1 MSSWGA
7 RYVWSAE
14 YIRTKG
20 RTCLVISDLEVPNF
34 FGQTCPIKEVDMS
47 GQIWIKQTWNS
58 PENRLS
64 KDLAYRLI
72 VVHILVIDGEVLKI
86 KTHIGFK
93 INMIIKHA

>member
-7 RYVWSAE
+7 GYVWSAE

-20 RTCLVISDLEVPNF
+20 RTCPVISDLEVPKN
-34 FGQTCPIKEVDMS
+34 FGQTCPTKEADMS

-58 PENRLS
+58 PENQLS

-93 INMIIKHA
+93 INMIIKDA